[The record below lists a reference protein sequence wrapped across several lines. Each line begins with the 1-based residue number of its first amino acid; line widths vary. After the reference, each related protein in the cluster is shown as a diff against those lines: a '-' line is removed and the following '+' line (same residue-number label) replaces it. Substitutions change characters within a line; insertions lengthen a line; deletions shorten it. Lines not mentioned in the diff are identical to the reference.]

1 MREVS
6 IIFFIRLALKNLT
19 RHKRRVLVTASII
32 ALGIAIFLIYDSIQI
47 GINELSFNNIK
58 NLETGDLQVVNKD
71 YWAKREE
78 LPLESTMP
86 QEQQLLQITRE
97 VPYFEALSP
106 QLKFSANLNNG
117 TDELPVVACGIDPQQ
132 HKKVF
137 TTEEYLVEGRMFE
150 NSNHEA
156 VLGKRL
162 ADLMELKVG
171 DYLTLLFRTSKG
183 TFNTIEAEIAGLIHT
198 NNPDINNN
206 LVYLPLET
214 AQQALNLNNR
224 VSQIVVKLDHDGKAV
239 EAAKKLTTE
248 LTNYNQN
255 LTVHSWRDSAGE
267 VIAMSK
273 VETIEKLIM
282 MSVILLIAA
291 VGIVN
296 TIILS
301 SLERTKEIGMMK
313 ALGLREKEIILTFM
327 VESVGIGFIGGLI
340 GSFIG
345 SMAILYLNTQ
355 GLNLAIFGGAEDW
368 GLPIMGRLYG
378 HWNPLAFLFVNTFG
392 IVISLLA
399 SILPAR
405 WAARKD
411 PVEAIYDR

>member
-1 MREVS
+1 MWEVLL
-6 IIFFIRLALKNLT
+6 IFFIRLALKNLT

-71 YWAKREE
+71 YWTKREE
-78 LPLESTMP
+78 LSLRNLIH
-86 QEQQLLQITRE
+86 QEQDLLQIIRKT
-97 VPYFEALSP
+97 PYFEALSS

-117 TDELPVVACGIDPQQ
+117 TDELPVVACGIDPYQ

-137 TTEEYLVEGRMFE
+137 TTEDYLVEGRMLE
-150 NSNHEA
+150 NGRYEA
-156 VLGKRL
+156 VLGKKL
-162 ADLMELKVG
+162 ADLMELKIG
-171 DYLTLLFRTSKG
+171 DYLTLLFRTPQD
-183 TFNTIEAEIAGLIHT
+183 TFNTIDVEIVGLVHT
-198 NNPDINNN
+198 NNPDVNNN

-224 VSQIVVKLDHDGKAV
+224 VSQIVVKLNYDGKAV
-239 EAAKKLTTE
+239 EAAEELSTE
-248 LTNYNQN
+248 LTNYNQK
-255 LTVHSWRDSAGE
+255 LTAHSWRDSAGE

-282 MSVILLIAA
+282 MSAILLIAA

-313 ALGLREKEIILTFM
+313 ALGLKEREIVLTFIG
-327 VESVGIGFIGGLI
+327 EAIGIGLIGGFIGSLI
-340 GSFIG
+340 GII
-345 SMAILYLNTQ
+345 AIFYLNTQ
-355 GLNLAIFGGAEDW
+355 GLDLSVFGGVEDW
-368 GLPIMGRLYG
+368 GLPIMSKLYG
-378 HWNPLAFLFVNTFG
+378 HWNPPAFLFVNAFG
-392 IVISLLA
+392 IIVSFLA